1 MTLMFCRV
9 PSPSFTVTGA
19 SSFLNGKRRRRRKK
33 FAHFGQT
40 TTRPN
45 PKARS
50 PGGYKREEQQKAF
63 AAHTHKSGKSSGL
76 FWGRG
81 KDGKWPLF
89 VVKQGG
95 GRLLRSHSGAGNGRE
110 GDTVRSFGLAQI
122 GTLCRRGILYRWQ
135 TKSTKKK
142 FSPPLKKIKGS
153 DPVHPFP
160 NLWRLYLSWPRRSL
174 CSSPYGI
181 GEPLVLCK
189 VNTKHPAR

>member
-1 MTLMFCRV
+1 MNFDADVLSCPFPFFYGNRCFLLPKWEEEEEEEEEEV
-9 PSPSFTVTGA
+9 CSFRT
-19 SSFLNGKRRRRRKK
+19 NDDP
-33 FAHFGQT
+33 
-40 TTRPN
+40 TRPN

-76 FWGRG
+76 FGGRG

-122 GTLCRRGILYRWQ
+122 GTFCRRGILSRM
-135 TKSTKKK
+135 SNLANKKHK
-142 FSPPLKKIKGS
+142 KRNSPPPKKNQR
-153 DPVHPFP
+153 F
-160 NLWRLYLSWPRRSL
+160 
-174 CSSPYGI
+174 
-181 GEPLVLCK
+181 
-189 VNTKHPAR
+189 

>member
-1 MTLMFCRV
+1 MLI
-9 PSPSFTVTGA
+9 SD
-19 SSFLNGKRRRRRKK
+19 KRRPDPKS
-33 FAHFGQT
+33 
-40 TTRPN
+40 RP
-45 PKARS
+45 

-76 FWGRG
+76 FGGRG

-110 GDTVRSFGLAQI
+110 GDTVRSFVLAQI
-122 GTLCRRGILYRWQ
+122 GTFCRRGILSRM
-135 TKSTKKK
+135 SNLANKKHK
-142 FSPPLKKIKGS
+142 KEILPPPKKKIKGS
-153 DPVHPFP
+153 DPVHPFL